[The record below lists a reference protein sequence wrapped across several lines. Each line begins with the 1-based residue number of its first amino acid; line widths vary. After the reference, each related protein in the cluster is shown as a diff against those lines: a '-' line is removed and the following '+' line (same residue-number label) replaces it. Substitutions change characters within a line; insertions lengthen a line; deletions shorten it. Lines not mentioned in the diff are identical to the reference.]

1 MAGAEAGGWRRK
13 RRRWAA
19 QAAAG
24 EVAQAVD
31 SEAALRA
38 VRNRAYYLHEF
49 TILWKD

>member
-1 MAGAEAGGWRRK
+1 MAGAEAGVAAEEAAV
-13 RRRWAA
+13 AA